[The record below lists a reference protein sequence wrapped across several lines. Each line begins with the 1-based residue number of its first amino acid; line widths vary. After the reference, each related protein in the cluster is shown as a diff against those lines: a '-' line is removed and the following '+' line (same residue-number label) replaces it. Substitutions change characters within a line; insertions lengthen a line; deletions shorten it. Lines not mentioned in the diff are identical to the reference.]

1 MNILEIDPIQLII
14 SIIGAVYYGAYSLVY
29 GLYESVIAVLNPLFE
44 VVTTLVNLIFDG
56 VLTSVLIIGVL
67 PTIPAFLLV
76 TLCTM
81 KMAVLFVRFVLRVV
95 ETLPTVDGGF
105 LRF

>member
-44 VVTTLVNLIFDG
+44 VVTTLLNLVLDG
-56 VLTSVLIIGVL
+56 VLTSVLIVGVL
-67 PTIPAFLLV
+67 PELPAFLLL

-81 KMAVLFVRFVLRVV
+81 KMSVLLIRFVLRVV
-95 ETLPTVDGGF
+95 ETLPTVEGGF